1 MTAEEPFL
9 RKAVVFASAL
19 VYWGGVLLQA
29 RRVRRHIGR
38 SPNLKPRGLKER
50 LLWVG
55 WFLVISAWLGQPF
68 LIRGEG
74 SSPLIRL
81 EPSLLSPATLI
92 AGLVLVL
99 AGYACTHW
107 CYVAMG
113 NQWRIGINHKER
125 NPLVT
130 RGPYRR
136 VRHPIYLF
144 QVVMLAGVA
153 LLLPTVLSFAV
164 LLVHLVCVWIKAT
177 DEEKYLLGIHGEE
190 YRAYLDRTGRLLPKP

>member
-1 MTAEEPFL
+1 MTAEELFL
-9 RKAVVFASAL
+9 RKAAAFGSAL
-19 VYWGGVLLQA
+19 VYWGGVMIHA
-29 RRVRRHIGR
+29 RRVRKHIGR

-55 WFLVISAWLGQPF
+55 WFLVIIAWLGQPF
-68 LIRGEG
+68 LIRGQG
-74 SSPLIRL
+74 STQWIRL
-81 EPSLLSPATLI
+81 EPSLLNTPTLI
-92 AGLVLVL
+92 AGLALVL

-113 NQWRIGINHKER
+113 DQWRIGINQKEK

-130 RGPYRR
+130 GGPYRR

-153 LLLPTVLSFAV
+153 LLLPTVLSLAV

-177 DEEKYLLGIHGEE
+177 DEETYLLGIHGEE